1 VITAIV
7 KPAKRWFGAKRWRF
21 IIQAD
26 NGETIATSETYAN
39 RVDAEHTLGLL
50 FSDVEVKLRVL
61 DERGVI
67 IEGRTLR

>member
-1 VITAIV
+1 VITAVV
-7 KPAKRWFGAKRWRF
+7 KPAKRWFGARRWRF

-26 NGETIATSETYAN
+26 NGETIAVSETYAN
-39 RVDAEHTLGLL
+39 RVDAEHTVGLL

-67 IEGRTLR
+67 TDHRQLR